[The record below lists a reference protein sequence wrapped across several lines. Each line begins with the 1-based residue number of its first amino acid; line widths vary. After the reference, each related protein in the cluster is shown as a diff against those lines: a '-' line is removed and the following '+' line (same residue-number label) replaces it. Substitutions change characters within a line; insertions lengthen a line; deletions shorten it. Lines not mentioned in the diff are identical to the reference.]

1 MLQFAKR
8 IAIHY
13 YILKRFC
20 GQLFLQG
27 TLYSL
32 NFRPHQ
38 GLTKPTILSF
48 TTECEKLI
56 LINDK
61 RFHKGV
67 HIV

>member
-1 MLQFAKR
+1 MSGHGMHNMLQFAKR
-8 IAIHY
+8 IIRNLQY
-13 YILKRFC
+13 CILKSFC

-38 GLTKPTILSF
+38 GITKPTIRYF

-56 LINDK
+56 LI
-61 RFHKGV
+61 
-67 HIV
+67 